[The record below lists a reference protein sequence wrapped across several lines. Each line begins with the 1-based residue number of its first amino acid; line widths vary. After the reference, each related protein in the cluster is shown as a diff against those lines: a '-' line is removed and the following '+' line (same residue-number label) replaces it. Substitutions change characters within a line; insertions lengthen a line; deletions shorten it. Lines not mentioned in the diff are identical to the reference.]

1 VPPKTALIPNV
12 PMVFSYSSFRA
23 LSACPML
30 NVGMY
35 VCPGCPTGNE
45 SGQNEI
51 LYTQLGV
58 VAETNKDST
67 LSKAAHTVQLLLSRT
82 NSRD

>member
-1 VPPKTALIPNV
+1 
-12 PMVFSYSSFRA
+12 
-23 LSACPML
+23 
-30 NVGMY
+30 MY

-51 LYTQLGV
+51 LYTRLGV

-67 LSKAAHTVQLLLSRT
+67 LSKAAHTVQVLLSRT